1 MNNKLIPSQ
10 KRVRRDTSLSAINAD
25 ILIALFPCAFWAVF
39 LYGTKALWMI
49 LSSVAVAIAA
59 DALIGALLKKNV
71 FSFLDLSPVVC
82 GAIVALLM
90 PASISYTSVVILS
103 LISTVLL
110 RLVPLFEKLP
120 LCPPALV
127 LAVATLFMKE
137 ELTVFPA
144 PSVNG
149 NAVNGNV
156 YPITSLIA
164 EATPDNQWYELF
176 FGSVCGPMGT
186 ASVLLILA
194 GAIYLLVRRIASL
207 KAVLGFMAGV
217 AVCAY
222 FITGSANP
230 FEVVLYTC
238 LTGQFLFGAVFC
250 VSLPMW
256 TVTDTRFN
264 ILIPAL
270 GGAISVLVAFKF
282 SLLAVPIA
290 ALAVG
295 VLSCLVLLL
304 KPSQPPFGGK

>member
-1 MNNKLIPSQ
+1 MSSKTLPSH
-10 KRVRRDTSLSAINAD
+10 VRNRRSSSLAAIDLD
-25 ILIALFPCAFWAVF
+25 ILIALFPCAFWSVF
-39 LYGTKALWMI
+39 LYGMTAVWLLLASVVTAVVTDFIVGAVQKRKFLCFTDP
-49 LSSVAVAIAA
+49 SSA
-59 DALIGALLKKNV
+59 
-71 FSFLDLSPVVC
+71 VC
-82 GAIVALLM
+82 GTVLALLM
-90 PASISYTSVVILS
+90 PASIDLVTVVILS
-103 LISTVLL
+103 AVSTLLL
-110 RLVPLFEKLP
+110 RLVPYFEKLP
-120 LCPPALV
+120 LCPPAVV
-127 LAVATLFMKE
+127 LSAATLLFKDK
-137 ELTVFPA
+137 LTAFTS
-144 PSVNG
+144 PSVTG
-149 NAVNGNV
+149 NAVNGSV

-164 EATPDNQWYELF
+164 ETTPDNQWYELF
-176 FGSVCGPMGT
+176 FGSVCGPVGT

-194 GAIYLLVRRIASL
+194 GAVYLLVRKIASP
-207 KAVLGFMAGV
+207 KAMLGFMAGV

-222 FITGSANP
+222 FVTGSANP

-270 GGAISVLVAFKF
+270 GGAISVLIAFKF

-295 VLSCLVLLL
+295 VLSCLTLLL